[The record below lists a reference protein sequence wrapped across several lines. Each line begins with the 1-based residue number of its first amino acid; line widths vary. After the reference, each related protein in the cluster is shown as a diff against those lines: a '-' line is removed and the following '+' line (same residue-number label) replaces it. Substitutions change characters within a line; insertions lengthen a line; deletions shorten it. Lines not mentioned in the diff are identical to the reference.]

1 MRVTAGVVSPRCP
14 KRWWAS
20 EVPWAS
26 RGEVDALRES
36 AGVGEVVAVT
46 VIGGVASAPLQM

>member
-1 MRVTAGVVSPRCP
+1 
-14 KRWWAS
+14 
-20 EVPWAS
+20 
-26 RGEVDALRES
+26 VDALRES